1 MEYIIFIGLV
11 IAFWYAY
18 SKNPKPWKDLAS
30 RLRTQFGARAH
41 KGSTTRLSNKKRKN
55 KKPSKSKGSQKGLTF
70 ERERKLPEVDS
81 AGRVIVRLAAGSQIE
96 FEVRVRDPEADIGYF
111 LGKPKDD
118 GDEVIRSV
126 RARVLIDAQNKSVEV
141 TTPGGQEIG
150 QVYFEETEKAIKI
163 FGLLEVGVR
172 KSSKGLA
179 GKQLV
184 FDVSLRVEGVWEED
198 SEEESGWFGDV
209 HSAVIRIKDPAGID
223 IL

>member
-1 MEYIIFIGLV
+1 LEYIIFIGLV

-41 KGSTTRLSNKKRKN
+41 KGSTTQLSNKKRKS

-70 ERERKLPEVDS
+70 EREKKLPEVDS
-81 AGRVIVRLAAGSQIE
+81 AGRVIVSLAAGSQLE
-96 FEVRVRDPEADIGYF
+96 FEVRVRSDDATLYL

-118 GDEVIRSV
+118 EVVRSV
-126 RARVLIDAQNKSVEV
+126 RARVFIYSEKESVEV
-141 TTPGGQEIG
+141 TTPDGKEIG
-150 QVYFEETEKAIKI
+150 EVRLSESKKAI
-163 FGLLEVGVR
+163 EVFSAIEVSL
-172 KSSKGLA
+172 KKLSKGLV

-184 FDVSLRVEGVWEED
+184 FDVSLRVEGEWQPD

-209 HSAVIRIKDPAGID
+209 SSAFIRIKDPAGID